1 MCIRDRATT
10 YDDAF
15 AGIRRASEL
24 MDEALTE
31 DGERRRA
38 RIRVAFYQLY
48 QAANLAA
55 MIAPGF
61 AMEQAMRSEDYAAFS
76 DVLFRRYFKEELY
89 PVDDAREVFD
99 RWAQRVRR
107 FVERLSAQSK
117 LAVHDLSLIHI

>member
-1 MCIRDRATT
+1 
-10 YDDAF
+10 
-15 AGIRRASEL
+15 
-24 MDEALTE
+24 
-31 DGERRRA
+31 
-38 RIRVAFYQLY
+38 
-48 QAANLAA
+48 

-89 PVDDAREVFD
+89 PVDAAREVFD

-117 LAVHDLSLIHI
+117 LAVHDSATEDEAAY

>member
-1 MCIRDRATT
+1 MATT

-107 FVERLSAQSK
+107 FV
-117 LAVHDLSLIHI
+117 

>member
-1 MCIRDRATT
+1 MATT

-117 LAVHDLSLIHI
+117 LAVHDCATEDEAAY

>member
-1 MCIRDRATT
+1 MATT

-117 LAVHDLSLIHI
+117 LAVHDSATEDEAAY